1 MLHNIEQPATHAGQR
16 DRHSGAEVRR
26 YHGIRA
32 AARMLTGLLLA
43 TCALATRADVTI
55 NIYELGDTVIA
66 RASGSLDTDVLV
78 FDNGKP
84 AITASVSPTEGSVLF
99 GAGGTA
105 QIYQSGRTSWNALGP
120 GGFAGFN
127 DATGSLFALLSDGY
141 IALDPNYV
149 SGEPLYATIVRQGST
164 LAELGFATG
173 DYRYELAGQGKSETI
188 LVRVGRAPT
197 NEFDIQIVEIG
208 DDVQVTLS
216 ARIDFDAGSAGETV
230 NLDNGVRF
238 SGPPQDLFN
247 QFDVQLGSGNTRLY
261 DFSDDFLIV
270 FPSDAP
276 SAQPWQLEL
285 EDNAGDG
292 FLLQASFG
300 DESRFVIG
308 LPQDYRSGELLRATG
323 IARNTGLAEN
333 GITPTSY
340 RFGAAA
346 NRLTVTARVDDA
358 PFTVSLEEPVDGQPI
373 SGIGNLRG
381 FAFAEDGIEKVEIY
395 IDGEYA
401 FDAPYGGSRTDVG
414 AAFPDIEGSENSG
427 FSLAYGNLSPGTHT
441 ITARAINNEGVYQ
454 EDSATFEVLAFD
466 EQFIFANQVVDLG
479 EGGVPSD
486 GDEIFLEDV
495 EIAGKLYTLRLKWR
509 TATQGFEIVELR

>member
-1 MLHNIEQPATHAGQR
+1 MAVRAVLRQR
-16 DRHSGAEVRR
+16 HGGSRR
-26 YHGIRA
+26 CSSFGLRDAIRVLA
-32 AARMLTGLLLA
+32 ALLLCA
-43 TCALATRADVTI
+43 CALGAHADITI
-55 NIYELGDTVIA
+55 NIYQVGDTVTA
-66 RASGSLDTDVLV
+66 RVSGSLDTDVLV

-84 AITASVSPTEGSVLF
+84 PITAGVSPTEGSIQF
-99 GAGGTA
+99 GAGGSG
-105 QIYQSGRTSWNALGP
+105 QIYQSGRTSWDALGP
-120 GGFAGFN
+120 GGFTGFE

-149 SGEPLYATIVRQGST
+149 SGEPLYATIVRQDST
-164 LAELGFATG
+164 LSELGFATG
-173 DYRYELAGQGKSETI
+173 DYRYELARQGKSETI

-197 NEFDIQIVEIG
+197 NEFDIQLVEIG
-208 DDVQVTLS
+208 DGVQVTLS

-230 NLDNGVRF
+230 NLDPGVRF
-238 SGPPQDLFN
+238 SGPPQAQALFN
-247 QFDVQLGSGNTRLY
+247 QFDLQLGSGNTRLY

-270 FPSDAP
+270 FPGDGP
-276 SAQPWQLEL
+276 SAQPWLLDL
-285 EDNAGDG
+285 EDNTGDG
-292 FLLQASFG
+292 FLLQISVG
-300 DESRFVIG
+300 TGSTSSFVIG
-308 LPQDYRSGELLRATG
+308 LPQGYRSGELLRATG
-323 IARNTGLAEN
+323 IARNTTLAEN
-333 GITPTSY
+333 GITSTSY
-340 RFGAAA
+340 RFGAAS

-427 FSLAYGNLSPGTHT
+427 FSLAYGYANLSPGTHT

-479 EGGVPSD
+479 TGSVPSD
-486 GDEIFLEDV
+486 GDEIYLEDV
-495 EIAGKLYTLRLKWR
+495 EIAGKLYSLRLKWR
-509 TATQGFEIVELR
+509 TATQGFEIIEVSR